1 MNNLFYFY
9 YSVEQCLKTTDSD
22 YNVEG
27 VDRFG
32 DIWV

>member
-9 YSVEQCLKTTDSD
+9 YSVEQCLKTTDH
-22 YNVEG
+22 NVEG

>member
-9 YSVEQCLKTTDSD
+9 YSVEQCLKTTD

-27 VDRFG
+27 VDRLG

>member
-1 MNNLFYFY
+1 MNNLFCFY
-9 YSVEQCLKTTDSD
+9 YSVEQWLKTTD